1 MGRKL
6 SLFILITAVILLFSH
21 PSLSQQEDI
30 SDVLKSSN
38 QAVVTIVVYDASK
51 KELGQGKGV
60 IVSSDGL
67 VLTNYHLI
75 SQAHSARVHLT
86 SEKISKKVEWDDVF
100 YPGYERTGVEQK
112 KKRSKGKWVDVEGIV
127 TIDKSL
133 DFALIKIEKKGHPAS
148 SVSSSDQ
155 FELGHKVF
163 IVADEESL
171 AEGAITGLKDLRET
185 QKLAQINLPLSSE
198 LSGSPFFNAEGE
210 VVGIASYLT
219 DNSSLFLPAS
229 YALPL
234 IKKDKVTPLSKFTH
248 EDFFSSSEGL
258 YLRGMAYVMTENYKN
273 AAHDFEESVRFN
285 PNNPYAYSQL
295 GAIYNKQTQFEKA
308 IEAYQ
313 KALGL
318 NPNDYQAS
326 FGLGTAHLR
335 LNQHQQAVSAL
346 IRCTSSNPRFPDAFY
361 NLGLAYQN
369 LEQWE
374 NATKAYQQ
382 FIQINPGPAWTGY
395 NQLGSVYLKMQRYDQ
410 AITAFKEVIKSN
422 PSDLKA
428 IYNLAYSYDMSGQ
441 IDQAVPLYRKLI
453 ELNPKDAKAY
463 YGLLFRLY
471 DKAGQYQEAIA
482 ICQEIISRSPD
493 NHNDYYNLGIVYSK
507 ANDHA
512 HALEA
517 FQKVLSLKPD
527 FHPALYNIGLVY
539 FKQKKFADAIQ
550 AFSKFAELQPD
561 NPDAHYN
568 IGVGYLQLKKYEQA
582 IKPLQRTLE
591 LKPDYA
597 LAHYNVALAYYV
609 VGDRFSANEEYK
621 TLRNLNPELAE
632 KLRKIIHK

>member
-6 SLFILITAVILLFSH
+6 SPFILMTTVMLLLVN
-21 PSLSQQEDI
+21 PTIGQQEDI
-30 SDVLKSSN
+30 SEVLKTSN
-38 QAVVTIVVYDASK
+38 QAVVTIAVYDSNK
-51 KELGQGKGV
+51 NDLGQGKGV

-67 VLTNYHLI
+67 VLTNYHLV
-75 SQAHSARVHLT
+75 SQAHSAKVYLT

-100 YPGYERTGVEQK
+100 YPGYERTGAEQK
-112 KKRSKGKWVDVEGIV
+112 KKKSKGKWVDVEGIV
-127 TIDKSL
+127 TMDKSL
-133 DFALIKIEKKGHPAS
+133 DFALIKIEKRGHPAS

-171 AEGAITGLKDLRET
+171 SEGSITGLRDIKGT

-198 LSGSPFFNAEGE
+198 LTGSPFFNAEGE

-234 IKKDKVTPLSKFTH
+234 IKQEKATPLSKFAH

-258 YLRGMAYVMTENYKN
+258 YLRGMAYLITENYNN
-273 AAHDFEESVRFN
+273 AAQNFEESVRLN

-295 GAIYNKQTQFEKA
+295 GAIYNKQLKYEMA
-308 IEAYQ
+308 IPAFR
-313 KALGL
+313 KALSL
-318 NPNDYQAS
+318 NPNDFQAS
-326 FGLGTAHLR
+326 FGMGMAHLR
-335 LNQHQQAVSAL
+335 LKQPKQAVSAL
-346 IRCTSSNPRFPDAFY
+346 IRCTATNPKFPDAFY
-361 NLGLAYQN
+361 NLGLAYQS

-374 NATKAYQQ
+374 NAAKAYQQ

-395 NQLGSVYLKMQRYDQ
+395 NQLGSVYMKMQRYDQ
-410 AITAFKEVIKSN
+410 AITAFQEVIKSN

-428 IYNLAYSYDMSGQ
+428 TYSLAYSYDMSGQ
-441 IDQAVPLYRKLI
+441 YNQAVPLYRKLI

-471 DKAGQYQEAIA
+471 DKAGQYPEAIA
-482 ICQEIISRSPD
+482 VCQEIISQSPD
-493 NHNDYYNLGIVYSK
+493 NHNDYYNLGIIYSK

-512 HALEA
+512 QALEA

-527 FHPALYNIGLVY
+527 FDPALYNIGLVY
-539 FKQKKFADAIQ
+539 FNQKKFADAIQ
-550 AFSKFAELQPD
+550 AFRKFAELKPD

-582 IKPLQRTLE
+582 IKPLQRALE

-621 TLRNLNPELAE
+621 TLRSLNPELAE

>member
-6 SLFILITAVILLFSH
+6 SLFFLIATVTFLYAHPILG
-21 PSLSQQEDI
+21 QQEEI
-30 SDVLKSSN
+30 SEVLKSCN
-38 QAVVTIVVYDASK
+38 QSVVTIAVYDASK

-60 IVSSDGL
+60 IVSPDGL
-67 VLTNYHLI
+67 ILTNYHLI
-75 SQAHSARVHLT
+75 SQAHSARVRLT
-86 SEKISKKVEWDDVF
+86 SGKISKKVEWDDVF
-100 YPGYERTGVEQK
+100 YPGYERTGMDQK
-112 KKRSKGKWVDVEGIV
+112 KKKSKGKWVNVEGVV
-127 TIDKSL
+127 TMDKSL
-133 DFALIKIEKKGHPAS
+133 DFALIKIGKKGHPAS
-148 SVSSSDQ
+148 PVSSSDQ

-171 AEGAITGLKDLRET
+171 SEGSITGLQDIRGT

-198 LSGSPFFNAEGE
+198 LSGSPFFNAQGE

-234 IKKDKVTPLSKFTH
+234 IKKDKVTPLSKFAH
-248 EDFFSSSEGL
+248 EDFFSSGEGL
-258 YLRGMAYVMTENYKN
+258 FLRGMAYLMTENYNN
-273 AAHDFEESVRFN
+273 AAQNFEESVRLN

-295 GAIYNKQTQFEKA
+295 GSIYSKQTQYEKA
-308 IEAYQ
+308 IAAYQ
-313 KALGL
+313 KALNL

-326 FGLGTAHLR
+326 FGMGMAHLR

-346 IRCTSSNPRFPDAFY
+346 IRCTSINPKFPDAFY
-361 NLGLAYQN
+361 NLGLAYQT

-374 NATKAYQQ
+374 NAAKAYQQ

-395 NQLGSVYLKMQRYDQ
+395 SQLGSVYIKMERYDQ
-410 AITAFKEVIKSN
+410 AITAFQEVIKSN

-428 IYNLAYSYDMSGQ
+428 TYNLAYSYDMSGQ
-441 IDQAVPLYRKLI
+441 YDQAVPLYRKLI
-453 ELNPKDAKAY
+453 DLNPKDAKTY

-482 ICQEIISRSPD
+482 VCQEIISQSPD

-507 ANDHA
+507 ANDHIK
-512 HALEA
+512 ALEA

-527 FHPALYNIGLVY
+527 FHPALYNIGLVH
-539 FKQKKFADAIQ
+539 FKQKKFAEAIQ
-550 AFSKFAELQPD
+550 AFNKFAEHQPD

-568 IGVGYLQLKKYEQA
+568 IGVGYLQLKKYDQA
-582 IKPLQRTLE
+582 IKPLQRTIE

-621 TLRNLNPELAE
+621 TLRGLNPELAE

>member
-1 MGRKL
+1 MGRKPI
-6 SLFILITAVILLFSH
+6 LFILMTTFILLLAH
-21 PSLSQQEDI
+21 PTVGQQEDI
-30 SDVLKSSN
+30 SEVLKTSN
-38 QAVVTIVVYDASK
+38 QAVVTIEVYDSSK
-51 KELGQGKGV
+51 NELGQGKGV

-75 SQAHSARVHLT
+75 SQAHEAKVFIT

-112 KKRSKGKWVDVEGIV
+112 KKKSKGKWVDVEGVV
-127 TIDKSL
+127 TMDKSL
-133 DFALIKIEKKGHPAS
+133 DFALIKIKKKGHPAS
-148 SVSSSDQ
+148 PVSSSDQ

-163 IVADEESL
+163 IMADEESL
-171 AEGAITGLKDLRET
+171 SEGSITGLRDIRGA

-198 LSGSPFFNAEGE
+198 LSGSPLFNDGGE

-234 IKKDKVTPLSKFTH
+234 IKKDKATPLSKFAH
-248 EDFFSSSEGL
+248 EDFFNSSEGL
-258 YLRGMAYVMTENYKN
+258 YLRGMAYLMTENYNN
-273 AAHDFEESVRFN
+273 AAQNFEESVRLN

-295 GAIYNKQTQFEKA
+295 GSIYNKQLKYEMA
-308 IEAYQ
+308 IAAYR
-313 KALGL
+313 KALSM
-318 NPNDYQAS
+318 NSNDYQAS
-326 FGLGTAHLR
+326 FGLGMAHLR
-335 LNQHQQAVSAL
+335 LKQHKQAVSAL
-346 IRCTSSNPRFPDAFY
+346 IRCTSTNPKFPDAFY

-374 NATKAYQQ
+374 NAAKAYQQ

-395 NQLGSVYLKMQRYDQ
+395 NQLGSVYINMERYDL
-410 AITAFKEVIKSN
+410 AITAFQEVTKSN

-428 IYNLAYSYDMSGQ
+428 TYNLAYSYDMSGQ
-441 IDQAVPLYRKLI
+441 YDQAVPLYRKLI

-471 DKAGQYQEAIA
+471 DKAGKYPEAIA
-482 ICQEIISRSPD
+482 VCQEIISQSPD
-493 NHNDYYNLGIVYSK
+493 NHNDYYNLGIIHSK

-512 HALEA
+512 QALEA
-517 FQKVLSLKPD
+517 FQKALSLKPD
-527 FHPALYNIGLVY
+527 FDPALYNIGLVH

-550 AFSKFAELQPD
+550 AFRKFAELKPD

-582 IKPLQRTLE
+582 IKPLQRALE

-621 TLRNLNPELAE
+621 TLRSLNPELAE
-632 KLRKIIHK
+632 KLKKIIHK